1 MGEFIKIKLK
11 DSFLEQY
18 DLPDI
23 LYPIPTSRF
32 EEIAKNGE
40 IPFNLLLY
48 FLQEYGRS
56 SSEWQNIETAIHNIT
71 LVLAPIEN
79 PSFININGDNWFIVC
94 GEVDLT
100 QEIVT
105 IQRGDHLI
113 AAIRPLPDARL
124 IFSAYRPLDS
134 KSAEY
139 LIGLSAI
146 PDPDHGICMRENNW
160 EYALDCS
167 AGMGNMYASER
178 GEAYLS
184 YWQYGLGLN
193 NNKDVIEG
201 WYNQRSLLAVDPKYT
216 AIQLGIYYENRSDCS
231 ADK

>member
-1 MGEFIKIKLK
+1 MDEFITIKLNE
-11 DSFLEQY
+11 SFLEQY

-32 EEIAKNGE
+32 EKIVESGE
-40 IPFNLLLY
+40 LPFNLILY
-48 FLQEYGRS
+48 FLQEYGGS
-56 SSEWQNIETAIHNIT
+56 LSEWQSIEPAIHKLTI
-71 LVLAPIEN
+71 LIAPSEN
-79 PSFININGDNWFIVC
+79 HSYVNVNGDNWFIVC
-94 GEVDLT
+94 REVDLA

-113 AAIRPLPDARL
+113 AAIRPLPDGRL
-124 IFSAYRPLDS
+124 VCSAYRPLDA

-139 LIGLSAI
+139 LIALSAL
-146 PDPDHGICMRENNW
+146 PHPDHGVCMRENNW

-184 YWQYGLGLN
+184 YWQYGLGISSDKN
-193 NNKDVIEG
+193 VMED
-201 WYNQRSLLAVDPKYT
+201 WYNQRSLIAVNPKYT
-216 AIQLGIYYENRSDCS
+216 AVQIGIYYECS
-231 ADK
+231 ENYSTDE